1 MAKTLEQKKA
11 IVEDLKRELSE
22 SQVVVA
28 IGYQG
33 LTVAEITD
41 LRKRLYETG
50 SVCKVT
56 KNTLMGIAVDGDEN
70 WQPVQEFLRNDSAFL
85 FLKDDLSAAIK
96 AYQDFQKDTKKT
108 ELRGGVME
116 GRALKQEE
124 VQAIADL
131 PSREELMARIAG
143 AIQAVPTRVAAGTQA
158 VPTKVAV
165 GINEVP
171 SKLARALKAV
181 SEKDESQDAA

>member
-1 MAKTLEQKKA
+1 MAKTLEEKKA

-22 SQVVVA
+22 SQAVVA

-33 LTVAEITD
+33 LTVAEITN

-56 KNTLMGIAVDGDEN
+56 KNTLMRIAVDGDEN

-85 FLKDDLSAAIK
+85 FLKDDLSAAIQ
-96 AYQDFQKDTKKT
+96 AYQNFQKETKKT

-143 AIQAVPTRVAAGTQA
+143 AIQAVPTRVAAGTKA

-181 SEKDESQDAA
+181 SEQGESQDAA